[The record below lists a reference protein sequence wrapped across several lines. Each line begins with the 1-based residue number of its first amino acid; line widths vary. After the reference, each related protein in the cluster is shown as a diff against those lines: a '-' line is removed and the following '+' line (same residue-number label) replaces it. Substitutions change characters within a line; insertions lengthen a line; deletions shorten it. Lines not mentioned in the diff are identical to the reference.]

1 MKPGPLQMSNFFV
14 FLLSA
19 GGAAFLTAVIAGIRS
34 LSTNKL
40 ESEAA
45 LIKRLSDSART
56 AQEDADRQRE
66 RAERAER
73 HNEKLRQQKDAA
85 LDKAAQ
91 YRRLLIQNGIDHI
104 DPDID

>member
-1 MKPGPLQMSNFFV
+1 MSNFLV

-45 LIKRLSDSART
+45 LIKRLSDSARVS
-56 AQEDADRQRE
+56 QEEADRQRE

-73 HNEKLRQQKDAA
+73 FAEKLREQRDEA
-85 LDKAAQ
+85 LDRVARYKRA
-91 YRRLLIQNGIDHI
+91 LISQGIDYI
-104 DPDID
+104 DASDDPPKS